1 MYPNLAQTASLATR
15 AHANAFTSVAIDPF
29 SIACNPNCLRDLSDE
44 SRSEDNDTVVQREK
58 MPEKR
63 SQQRLLDCDLVMIG
77 WDGGSKKNNQLGN
90 MTDISLNGIGVRV
103 DHPLPPDTPVTI
115 CYESLS
121 NGLILDIVRHHTPG
135 TNEHFL
141 GIEFVAASTISA
153 VPFQAHL

>member
-1 MYPNLAQTASLATR
+1 
-15 AHANAFTSVAIDPF
+15 
-29 SIACNPNCLRDLSDE
+29 
-44 SRSEDNDTVVQREK
+44 

-141 GIEFVAASTISA
+141 GIEFVAASCKAGSESRPAAKPLANNLCTLCSPISMA
-153 VPFQAHL
+153 ARLNVH